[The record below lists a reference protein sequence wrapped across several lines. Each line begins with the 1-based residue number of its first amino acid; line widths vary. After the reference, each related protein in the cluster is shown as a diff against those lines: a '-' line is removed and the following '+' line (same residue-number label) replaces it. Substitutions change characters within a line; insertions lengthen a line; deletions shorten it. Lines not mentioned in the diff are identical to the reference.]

1 MAPSRE
7 EIDLYDAKMAAA
19 MDAESPVA
27 PTRKR
32 RRSDLPPSSDGFDD
46 SSDNDNDNDE
56 LPTVILPSG
65 GASSG
70 SSDGNMLVLAKH
82 CATHKRL
89 KPSQTTELEAFA
101 GDSLA
106 TRQIK
111 LYAISLSIEGKL
123 SSIVAA
129 TPEFSVSPSLDKNIR
144 QLAYGIMTSVKISS
158 YKGNITTA
166 HLLNILK
173 TQRFDLPLGIEFIAS
188 DWGRVKTR
196 SEYQL
201 TQCRAT
207 FKKFSYRPQ
216 LKASMP
222 SKASPAEH
230 TNIFALGQRF
240 VKDTQTVLTVELCA
254 RIALMRQRFIL
265 FPGDDFW
272 DELDKRLVWMRK
284 QANHDPAKIAKGFK
298 LVLAEDREKH
308 GNSADYQLPEDAI
321 VDTWQLSVDDSIA
334 ADSVTV

>member
-101 GDSLA
+101 GDSLV

-207 FKKFSYRPQ
+207 FKKF